1 MTEIYFPE
9 EYNPSTA
16 LQKNTILYSI
26 TQIFELNDSVQDFF
40 SPFPQYC
47 MSAFGCPHSRWLA
60 TPSIPLDSKSHR
72 QELIMVDPHIDDMCT
87 SKIILSIL
95 CLLTA

>member
-9 EYNPSTA
+9 ECNPNIA
-16 LQKNTILYSI
+16 LQKNTILYNI
-26 TQIFELNDSVQDFF
+26 IQIFELNDSVQDFF

-47 MSAFGCPHSRWLA
+47 MSAFGSPHRGWLA
-60 TPSIPLDSKSHR
+60 TPSIPLDSELHR
-72 QELIMVDPHIDDMCT
+72 QELIMADPHIDDMCT
-87 SKIILSIL
+87 SKIILSTL